1 MPGGRATPRVG
12 VIPEAG
18 PQPDAAASV
27 ASRRFIMVLALAAVV
42 GLVASLASWAFLE
55 AIHQIEV
62 GVYYDGAPIWWPVPV
77 LAVAGV
83 IVALA
88 IDRLPGGGGHIPARG
103 LSTAPTLPNML
114 PGVVLAGMATVALG
128 PVLGPEA
135 PLIAL
140 GGGLG
145 LLGVQML
152 RRETPPELGQ
162 VMVAAGT
169 FAAVSLIFG
178 SPLAAAVLLIEATGL
193 GGPKLPLV
201 LLPGLLAAGIGSLV
215 SIGIGSFTGLS
226 TSDYALGTL
235 HLPSYARPN
244 GAGFGWSI
252 ALALAVA
259 AGAFLIGRAARG
271 VEPVVSRWRLVTL
284 PLAGMVIAG
293 LAIAYDQITGKS
305 FQEVLFS
312 GQDDLIG
319 LTSNAAAYSLGV
331 LALLIACKGIAWSIS
346 LVGFRGGPTFPA
358 MYLGSAAGIMASH
371 LPGFALTPAVAV
383 GMAAGITAVLRLPLS
398 AVVLATLLT
407 SQSGAGST
415 PLVIIGV
422 VTAYV
427 ATAALPAPGKALRIG
442 RPLKRPA
449 AAGRGPLR

>member
-1 MPGGRATPRVG
+1 V
-12 VIPEAG
+12 
-18 PQPDAAASV
+18 
-27 ASRRFIMVLALAAVV
+27 VLALAAVV

-62 GVYYDGAPIWWPVPV
+62 GVYYDGAPVWWPIPV

-88 IDRLPGGGGHIPARG
+88 IDRLPGGGGHIPAHG
-103 LSTAPTLPNML
+103 LSTEPTLPNML
-114 PGVVLAGMATVALG
+114 PGVVIAGMATVALG

-145 LLGVQML
+145 LLGVQLL

-162 VMVAAGT
+162 VMAAAGT

-178 SPLAAAVLLIEATGL
+178 SPLAAAILLIEATGL
-193 GGPKLPLV
+193 GGPKLQLV

-226 TSDYALGTL
+226 TSDYALGA
-235 HLPSYARPN
+235 LPLPTFARPDVGN
-244 GAGFGWSI
+244 FGWSI

-259 AGAFLIGRAARG
+259 GGAFLVRRAARE
-271 VEPVVSRWRLVTL
+271 VEPVVSTRRLLTL
-284 PLAGMVIAG
+284 PAAGIVIAG
-293 LAIAYDQITGKS
+293 LAIAYDQITGKT

-312 GQDDLIG
+312 GQDDLTN
-319 LTSNAAAYSLGV
+319 LTSNAGAYSLGV
-331 LALLIACKGIAWSIS
+331 LALLVACKGIAWSIS

-358 MYLGSAAGIMASH
+358 MYLGTAAGIMASH

-383 GMAAGITAVLRLPLS
+383 GMAAGIAAVLRLPLS
-398 AVVLATLLT
+398 AIVIATLLT
-407 SQSGAGST
+407 AKSGAGST
-415 PLVIIGV
+415 PLVIVGV

-427 ATAALPAPGKALRIG
+427 ATVALPAPRAA
-442 RPLKRPA
+442 PA
-449 AAGRGPLR
+449 AQPPAPVRMERRPPRRGAAA

>member
-1 MPGGRATPRVG
+1 MAANG
-12 VIPEAG
+12 
-18 PQPDAAASV
+18 AAAPSI
-27 ASRRFIMVLALAAVV
+27 ASRRFIAVLALASVV
-42 GLVASLASWAFLE
+42 GVVASLAAWAFLE

-62 GVYYDGAPIWWPVPV
+62 GVYFDSAPVWWPVPV
-77 LAVAGV
+77 LAVSGV

-114 PGVVLAGMATVALG
+114 PGVVLAGIATIALG

-145 LLGVQML
+145 LLGVRSL
-152 RRETPPELGQ
+152 PRETPPELGQ
-162 VMVAAGT
+162 VMTAAGT

-178 SPLAAAVLLIEATGL
+178 SPLIAAVLLIEATGL

-215 SIGIGSFTGLS
+215 SVGMGSFTGLS
-226 TSDYALGTL
+226 TSDYALGA
-235 HLPSYARPN
+235 LPLPQFARPDA
-244 GAGFGWSI
+244 AGFGWSI

-259 AGAFLIGRAARG
+259 VGAFVVRRAARG
-271 VEPVVSRWRLVTL
+271 IEPVVSTRRLLTL
-284 PLAGMVIAG
+284 PAAGVVIAG
-293 LAIAYDQITGKS
+293 LAIAYDQISGKS

-312 GQDDLIG
+312 GQDDLVG
-319 LTSNAAAYSLGV
+319 LTSNAGAYSLGV

-358 MYLGSAAGIMASH
+358 MYLGTAAGIMASH
-371 LPGFALTPAVAV
+371 LPGYALTPAVAV
-383 GMAAGITAVLRLPLS
+383 GMGAGVAAILRLPLS
-398 AVVLATLLT
+398 AVALAAVLTAGT
-407 SQSGAGST
+407 GAGST
-415 PLVIIGV
+415 PLIIVGV

-427 ATAALPAPGKALRIG
+427 ATVALPAT
-442 RPLKRPA
+442 RPA
-449 AAGRGPLR
+449 AEPKAAAAAPAEVPASAPRGATV